1 MKYYPALLNLKGT
14 PVLVVGGGRV
24 ALRKIRALRACGA
37 RVRVVATSV
46 SSEVRKLRGLRIQES
61 PFRLSD
67 LDGVQLVVAATSSR
81 GTNRKVSEACR
92 RRGLFVNVVDD
103 PEISTFI
110 LPAVV
115 RRGDL
120 LISVSTQGAAP
131 FVSAEIARDLRER
144 FGKSHALWIKKM
156 RAARKKILQNVESPA
171 KRKKLFRKLLTPA
184 YFRLIEKGE
193 IADFDE
199 KVKGLIDEAR

>member
-24 ALRKIRALRACGA
+24 ALRKIRVLRACGA
-37 RVRVVATSV
+37 AVRVVATNV
-46 SSEVRKLRGLRIQES
+46 LSEARKLRGLHIQERA
-61 PFRLSD
+61 FRIPD
-67 LDGVQLVVAATSSR
+67 LKGVQLVVAATSSR
-81 GTNRKVSEACR
+81 ETNRKVSDACR

-131 FVSAEIARDLRER
+131 FISAGIARELRER
-144 FGKSHALWIKKM
+144 YGKGHALWVNKM
-156 RAARKKILQNVESPA
+156 RAARKKILRKVESPE
-171 KRKKLFRKLLTPA
+171 KRKKLFRELLKPA
-184 YFRLIEKGE
+184 YFRMIERGE
-193 IADFDE
+193 LGDFE
-199 KVKGLIDEAR
+199 KRVRRLIDEAR